1 MKLWHA
7 VRPEHSVLFC
17 YIAAAVATDVVSLL
31 TSLYVSCC
39 HPCPL
44 QEKFHLSEVCRAHR
58 HLVSTARKRATGKE
72 EEEEEEDRLCD
83 FGQWA
88 EFQAAPDSTHLV
100 PHSKWTKMYLT
111 TLELMDVMQ
120 QGSSDAGTNYEM
132 EMRTFLNKDD
142 VSTARLP
149 PRAGGGRREGVQP
162 TLSKRRGRRAAILSD
177 EEDEDFMPA
186 KKQLSLDSESTTG
199 SAKSAAGMHCN
210 PVSAIEKEMESSSI
224 QVELCGTPPQGLPSS
239 STDGGPIAYD
249 REGSSPSDGGEGA
262 ATDVP
267 LPPSFSELDW
277 LDSVASSQQRHS
289 VAWSGVDS
297 SPRKMTSTPLKDS
310 PLPSLQDRCGTHS
323 ETHSFQPLL
332 SSTAERGALVAGDFK
347 VPPAVSR
354 RLSLSPSVQHT
365 VLISPELPCEGVKE
379 KWVKKE
385 DEKTEGNT
393 STNSASVPISA
404 VEENL
409 STTVSCEHGADNSM
423 ETDCEQVR
431 DDVNLV
437 GDSDIEEDGINDPSA
452 SILLCTSPFVDKGVV
467 RGTLPSPKSPA
478 LLSPPLVPSHTGG
491 GEGSVSLPEE
501 SPLNFQHRKRGKR
514 MRSRRNM
521 LLSQFSPSPKREENQ
536 TCGASG
542 STPIVRKKKC
552 HIVISDEGSDGDFE
566 APLRK
571 PEKRARA
578 HFGKSDEDS
587 QVEETAA
594 FPVAVSADKEEDM
607 IEDSSEDSDS
617 AEDWQKCERK
627 LSKKV
632 ANDFLV
638 DEAELSADSIVQYS
652 SDEPDD
658 PDAYDCKDSFIN
670 DTTLLTQVTP
680 KGKKSRKSC
689 RGKPSPNMMGM
700 YRRFLRSPND
710 VLFGGRGQRDG
721 VRAGRC
727 RMVLSQRHGVL
738 RKYAKKAG
746 FKVPFVS
753 PNQTVAPSSSAED
766 ISGECET
773 LSQDTGESSE
783 AEEVQMMHYGEEEEE
798 DEEMEEEGNEGVEEE
813 TQDPDELAEEVA
825 ACMAEEASVLAL
837 DADKEVQVA
846 EDTGP
851 TAAELPSCSV
861 SFARGEE
868 GMEHWVC
875 EDQLYHE
882 VLDDLLA
889 DDIPDEYSVSPPPS
903 STGPP
908 DAGSPGAP
916 RDTHCL
922 HCLEPTAKQLCQVEQ
937 RNCGDMDGS
946 GGGRVGGFPKFRI
959 LRPGARSYGEHTE
972 NVLTSTNE
980 APPGG
985 AVGPGMVVRMEGEG
999 GWSNECIGGSG

>member
-1 MKLWHA
+1 MSNL
-7 VRPEHSVLFC
+7 PSHSGLFKRC
-17 YIAAAVATDVVSLL
+17 SVTVDLP
-31 TSLYVSCC
+31 VSCC

-44 QEKFHLSEVCRAHR
+44 QKNFHLSEEVCRAHR
-58 HLVSTARKRATGKE
+58 HLVSTARKRATEKEEDE
-72 EEEEEEDRLCD
+72 EEEKEDRLCD

-88 EFQAAPDSTHLV
+88 EFQAAPDSIRLV
-100 PHSKWTKMYLT
+100 PHSQWTKMYLT

-142 VSTARLP
+142 VSTSLLP
-149 PRAGGGRREGVQP
+149 PRGGGDKREGVQP
-162 TLSKRRGRRAAILSD
+162 ALSKCRGRRAAILSD

-186 KKQLSLDSESTTG
+186 KKQLSLDSESTAG
-199 SAKSAAGMHCN
+199 SAKSAGMYCD
-210 PVSAIEKEMESSSI
+210 PVSPIEKEMESSSI
-224 QVELCGTPPQGLPSS
+224 QVGLSGTPPQGLPSS

-249 REGSSPSDGGEGA
+249 HEGSSPSDGGEGA

-277 LDSVASSQQRHS
+277 LDSVAPSQQRSHS
-289 VAWSGVDS
+289 VAWSVVDS

-310 PLPSLQDRCGTHS
+310 PLPSLQDRSGVHR
-323 ETHSFQPLL
+323 ETLAF
-332 SSTAERGALVAGDFK
+332 TAERGALVAGDFK

-354 RLSLSPSVQHT
+354 RSSLSPSVQHM

-379 KWVKKE
+379 KCV
-385 DEKTEGNT
+385 EKGDGKAEGNT
-393 STNSASVPISA
+393 STSSASVPISA
-404 VEENL
+404 VGENL
-409 STTVSCEHGADNSM
+409 STTVSCEHSADNSI
-423 ETDCEQVR
+423 ETDCEQVC

-467 RGTLPSPKSPA
+467 RGTVLSPKSPA
-478 LLSPPLVPSHTGG
+478 LLSPPFVPSHTGG
-491 GEGSVSLPEE
+491 GEVSVSLPEE
-501 SPLNFQHRKRGKR
+501 SPLNFNHRKRGKR
-514 MRSRRNM
+514 MHSRRNM

-536 TCGASG
+536 TCGAPG
-542 STPIVRKKKC
+542 STPIARKKKC

-587 QVEETAA
+587 QVEEPTA
-594 FPVAVSADKEEDM
+594 FPVAVSVDKEEDM
-607 IEDSSEDSDS
+607 IEYSSDDS
-617 AEDWQKCERK
+617 AENWQKCERK

-632 ANDFLV
+632 TNDFLV

-652 SDEPDD
+652 SDESDD

-680 KGKKSRKSC
+680 KGKKSRKTC

-710 VLFGGRGQRDG
+710 VLFGGGAPRDG

-766 ISGECET
+766 ISET
-773 LSQDTGESSE
+773 LSQDMDESSE

-798 DEEMEEEGNEGVEEE
+798 EEDEEMEEEGNEGVEDEEMEEEGNEGVEDE

-825 ACMAEEASVLAL
+825 ACVAEEASALAL
-837 DADKEVQVA
+837 DADKDGQVP
-846 EDTGP
+846 EGTDP
-851 TAAELPSCSV
+851 TAAELPSYSV
-861 SFARGEE
+861 SFARREE
-868 GMEHWVC
+868 GMEQAMVC

-889 DDIPDEYSVSPPPS
+889 DNSPAEYCVSPPPS
-903 STGPP
+903 STGLP
-908 DAGSPGAP
+908 DAGSSGAP

-922 HCLEPTAKQLCQVEQ
+922 QPTAKQQSQVEQ
-937 RNCGDMDGS
+937 RICGDMDGT
-946 GGGRVGGFPKFRI
+946 GGGRVGEFPKFRI

-972 NVLTSTNE
+972 NVLTSSYE

-985 AVGPGMVVRMEGEG
+985 AVGPGVVVRTGGEG
-999 GWSNECIGGSG
+999 GWSRECLGVSG